1 MSYALLKTLGV
12 ALLISGSAAAAMRT
26 VVAKNDAPS
35 PAFVAH
41 PPKGKGKH
49 CVAPTAFMRRY
60 HMNML
65 YHHRYQVVHLGIRT
79 QQYDLIRCISCHA
92 VKGTD
97 GKPVSYAS
105 PKHFCRSC
113 HDYAAVKVDC
123 FECHASVPS
132 EPEKSSSA
140 DGPHKFAARGNDGKE
155 IAALTKY
162 LGDTKR

>member
-1 MSYALLKTLGV
+1 MSHALLKVLGV

-26 VVAKNDAPS
+26 AAKNDDQPQALLPH
-35 PAFVAH
+35 PA
-41 PPKGKGKH
+41 KGKGKH

-65 YHHRYQVVHLGIRT
+65 FHHRYQVVHRGIRT
-79 QQYDLIRCISCHA
+79 AQYDLTRCISCHA
-92 VKGTD
+92 VKGAD
-97 GKPVSYAS
+97 GKPVSYAD

-123 FECHASVPS
+123 FECHASVPGA
-132 EPEKSSSA
+132 PEKSSSVI
-140 DGPHKFAARGNDGKE
+140 GPDKFAAKGTDDKE
-155 IAALTKY
+155 VAALTKY